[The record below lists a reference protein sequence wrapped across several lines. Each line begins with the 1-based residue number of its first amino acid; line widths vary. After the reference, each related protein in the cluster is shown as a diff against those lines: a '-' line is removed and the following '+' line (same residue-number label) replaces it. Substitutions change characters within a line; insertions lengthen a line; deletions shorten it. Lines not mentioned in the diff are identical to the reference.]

1 MSPVG
6 AAVAPGDSSCTVSFR
21 DTPLQIVNP
30 VLAMRLRS
38 RTDRQPL
45 SGNRQRARSSS
56 DLSATKDGSMNSTA
70 TPNDLLLAHD
80 TAGPAVPVWLVSEKS
95 DLSALK
101 LDAAARAWAE
111 ANKFKGSARKLLP
124 LPASDGGLSGVLFGI
139 GDGNTG
145 DPAGP
150 GALLCGTLPAQL
162 PPATYE
168 LHGAGADAEL
178 AAIAWG
184 LGAYRFR
191 RYKTTAKGDDM
202 ACLRLDK
209 SIDRARVL
217 AIVEA
222 IWLGRDLINTPAS
235 DLGPADLEDATR
247 KLGER
252 HGATVRSVIGDDLL
266 TQNFPMIHA
275 VGRASPRAPRLIDL
289 QWQRTGGRPDA
300 PRISLVGKGICFDT
314 GGLDLKPSSAMLLMK
329 KDMGGAATV
338 LALGSMIMA
347 LGLDVRLR
355 VLVSAAENSV
365 SGNAFRPQD
374 VIKTRDGR
382 TVEIG
387 NTDAEGRLV
396 LSDALSLA
404 DEESPDLLLTFST
417 LTGAARVA
425 LGPDLPPF
433 YTDDEALA
441 GQIASTGLALG
452 DPMWRMPFWSGYE
465 KNLDSEVAD
474 MGNVSES
481 PFAGSIIAALFLR
494 RFVKRARR
502 FAHFDI
508 YGWRQALRPLG
519 PKGGETQGARAMLSV
534 IERMTTRS

>member
-1 MSPVG
+1 MTTMTS
-6 AAVAPGDSSCTVSFR
+6 
-21 DTPLQIVNP
+21 
-30 VLAMRLRS
+30 
-38 RTDRQPL
+38 
-45 SGNRQRARSSS
+45 
-56 DLSATKDGSMNSTA
+56 SATPA
-70 TPNDLLLAHD
+70 DLLLAPD
-80 TAGPAVPVWLVSEKS
+80 TAGPAVPVWLVNEKAG
-95 DLSALK
+95 LAETT
-101 LDAAARAWAE
+101 LDAPARAWAD
-111 ANKFKGSARKLLP
+111 ANKFKGAARKLLL
-124 LPASDGGLSGVLFGI
+124 LPGPAGGLSGVLFGI
-139 GDGNTG
+139 GEGNTG

-150 GALLCGTLPAQL
+150 GALLCGMLPAQL
-162 PPATYE
+162 PPGTYE
-168 LHGAGADAEL
+168 LHGAGAGAEL

-191 RYKTTAKGDDM
+191 RYKTAANGDQM
-202 ACLRLDK
+202 ARLRLDRTV
-209 SIDRARVL
+209 DRDRVL

-235 DLGPADLEDATR
+235 DLGPAELEAAART
-247 KLGER
+247 LGER
-252 HGATVRSVIGDDLL
+252 HGASVRSVVGDALL
-266 TQNFPMIHA
+266 VENFPMIHA

-289 QWQRTGGRPDA
+289 KWQRPGGRPDA

-314 GGLDLKPSSAMLLMK
+314 GGLDLKPSSGMLLMK

-347 LGLDVRLR
+347 LGLDVCLR
-355 VLVSAAENSV
+355 ILIPAAENSV

-374 VIKTRDGR
+374 VIRTRDGR

-404 DEESPDLLLTFST
+404 DEEAPDLMLTFST

-425 LGPDLPPF
+425 LGPDLPPY
-433 YTDDEALA
+433 YTDDETLA
-441 GQIASTGLALG
+441 GEIGKAGLALG

-465 KNLDSEVAD
+465 KTLDSEVAD

-481 PFAGSIIAALFLR
+481 PFAGSIVAALFLR

-534 IERMTTRS
+534 IERLSARS